1 MSHDNWQPVAHPMRF
16 VVDSRRTDQLP
27 RHHDVVTGN
36 WSPTIRPFVSRDL
49 EQDENRHQT
58 RLESPPPSFETAIG
72 LHEQH
77 TTTHYSPFDNQD
89 RQVTNDPPPPYS
101 F

>member
-1 MSHDNWQPVAHPMRF
+1 MRV
-16 VVDSRRTDQLP
+16 VVDPRRIDQLP
-27 RHHDVVTGN
+27 RHDCVLSGN
-36 WSPTIRPFVSRDL
+36 WIPTNTPFASRDL
-49 EQDENRHQT
+49 EQDENRLQT
-58 RLESPPPSFETAIG
+58 RIESPPPSFETAIG